1 VWQRYFA
8 MGKATLPD
16 EMIAAIVCREFG
28 WTWQEYESAPN
39 WFITVVKS
47 YLRHE
52 AEESQRKN
60 KG

>member
-1 VWQRYFA
+1 
-8 MGKATLPD
+8 MGKATLPG